1 MLPYPVEKIQNV
13 LHQNTQ
19 NLLNA
24 SMLEKVCEGVLIK
37 NFLLVKFQI
46 ISSNTATRYLRLC
59 VCFQCCFYVTYMHES
74 QILRANIIALCV
86 IFLWNDNIYFATA
99 TMVILKRETRK
110 HIKIVF
116 FFMFKTLLTDNCTA

>member
-37 NFLLVKFQI
+37 NFLLVKIQI

-74 QILRANIIALCV
+74 QILRPNIIALCV
-86 IFLWNDNIYFATA
+86 YFYEMITFILLLLQWSYGKEKQENI
-99 TMVILKRETRK
+99 
-110 HIKIVF
+110 
-116 FFMFKTLLTDNCTA
+116 